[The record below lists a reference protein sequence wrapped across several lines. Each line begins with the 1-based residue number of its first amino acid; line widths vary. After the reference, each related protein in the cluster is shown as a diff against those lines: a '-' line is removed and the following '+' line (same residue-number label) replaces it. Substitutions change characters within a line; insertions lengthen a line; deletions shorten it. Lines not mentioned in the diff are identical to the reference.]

1 MKTFTKTLI
10 LAGMLASPLLAD
22 WDIEGQIT
30 AINPTAKTI
39 TIAGMGG
46 SAVVQILP
54 YTKLK
59 GDDCGP
65 WGNDVYGTFADLK
78 QGMFV
83 EAEVYPAGAGM
94 PGVGMPMGAAGNTT
108 APQIVEGAQFVAKE
122 VEWKCMPRAY

>member
-10 LAGMLASPLLAD
+10 LAGLLASPLLAD

-39 TIAGMGG
+39 TIAGLGG
-46 SAVVQILP
+46 NAVVQILP

-94 PGVGMPMGAAGNTT
+94 PMNSTVNTQ

>member
-1 MKTFTKTLI
+1 MKTFTKTLV
-10 LAGMLASPLLAD
+10 LAGLLASPLLAD

-30 AINPTAKTI
+30 AINAGAKTI

-46 SAVVQILP
+46 NAVVQILP

-83 EAEVYPAGAGM
+83 EAEVYPAGAN
-94 PGVGMPMGAAGNTT
+94 MPMNNATNAQ

>member
-1 MKTFTKTLI
+1 MKTFTKTLV
-10 LAGMLASPLLAD
+10 LAGLLASPLLAD

-30 AINPTAKTI
+30 AINAGAKTI

-46 SAVVQILP
+46 NAVVQILP

-94 PGVGMPMGAAGNTT
+94 PYMGGNAAQ
-108 APQIVEGAQFVAKE
+108 APQIVQEAQFVAKE

>member
-1 MKTFTKTLI
+1 MKTFTKTLV
-10 LAGMLASPLLAD
+10 LAGMLTSSLLAD
-22 WDIEGQIT
+22 WDIRGQIT
-30 AINPTAKTI
+30 AINPAAKTI

-46 SAVVQILP
+46 NAVVQILP

-65 WGNDVYGTFADLK
+65 WGNDVYGTFANLK

-94 PGVGMPMGAAGNTT
+94 PMGAAGNAA
-108 APQIVEGAQFVAKE
+108 APQPVQGAQFVAKD

>member
-10 LAGMLASPLLAD
+10 LAGLLASPLLAD

-39 TIAGMGG
+39 TMAGMGG
-46 SAVVQILP
+46 NAVVQILP

-94 PGVGMPMGAAGNTT
+94 PMNSTVNTQ

>member
-10 LAGMLASPLLAD
+10 LAGLLASPLLAD

-46 SAVVQILP
+46 NAVVQILP

-94 PGVGMPMGAAGNTT
+94 PMNSTVNTQ

>member
-1 MKTFTKTLI
+1 MKTFTKTLV
-10 LAGMLASPLLAD
+10 LAGLLASPLLAD

-30 AINPTAKTI
+30 AINAAAKTI

-46 SAVVQILP
+46 NAVVQILP

-94 PGVGMPMGAAGNTT
+94 PNMGGNAAQ
-108 APQIVEGAQFVAKE
+108 APQIVQEAQFVAKE

>member
-1 MKTFTKTLI
+1 MKTFTKTLV
-10 LAGMLASPLLAD
+10 LAGLLAAPLLAD

-30 AINPTAKTI
+30 AINAAAKTI

-46 SAVVQILP
+46 NAVVQILP

-94 PGVGMPMGAAGNTT
+94 PNMGGNAAQ
-108 APQIVEGAQFVAKE
+108 APQIVQEAQFVAKE

>member
-10 LAGMLASPLLAD
+10 LAGLLASPLLAD

-30 AINPTAKTI
+30 AINPSAKTI

-46 SAVVQILP
+46 NAIVQILP

-59 GDDCGP
+59 GDDCGL

-94 PGVGMPMGAAGNTT
+94 PPMGGNTT
-108 APQIVEGAQFVAKE
+108 QAPQIVEEAQFVAKE
-122 VEWKCMPRAY
+122 VEWKCMGRAY